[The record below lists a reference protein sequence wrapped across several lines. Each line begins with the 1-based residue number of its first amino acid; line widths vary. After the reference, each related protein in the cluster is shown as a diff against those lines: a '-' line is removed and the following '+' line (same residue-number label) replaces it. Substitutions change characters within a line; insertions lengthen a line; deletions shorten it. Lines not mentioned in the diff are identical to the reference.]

1 MGKRGSIGSQ
11 VTWDHVGVLGL
22 VGDLAVVQKSPVNFV
37 SVERKK
43 NLTCG
48 SRCQWLN
55 GSLLSFI

>member
-1 MGKRGSIGSQ
+1 

-22 VGDLAVVQKSPVNFV
+22 VGDLAIVEKSPANFV

-55 GSLLSFI
+55 VSLLSFI